1 MNLFRSEEH
10 ANNWSGHSESDQI
23 LPVAAVVGLLQHPT
37 FRDRLDPDYYAKQP
51 QLVEEF
57 FAMMAG

>member
-23 LPVAAVVGLLQHPT
+23 LSVAAVVGLLQHPMY
-37 FRDRLDPDYYAKQP
+37 RDRLDPDYYAKQP
-51 QLVEEF
+51 QLWDEF
-57 FAMMAG
+57 LAMMAG